1 MNLRQRKKKS
11 SLTPLHR
18 LVFNLK
24 KIIGMVPF
32 GKTAFASYAVALLL
46 LKEETGLDSDQMEEL
61 CEKFY
66 RHLKDEDLLKPEQIT
81 ECLEH
86 DELTLGVY
94 RLRHNLRQGD
104 EHFKPKSV
112 VEILGEHS
120 RVFGVT
126 VYVGL
131 SEDRRVLI
139 TAEDVY

>member
-1 MNLRQRKKKS
+1 MNLRQRKKKFTYTFTQIS
-11 SLTPLHR
+11 IQLE
-18 LVFNLK
+18 

-61 CEKFY
+61 CEKI
-66 RHLKDEDLLKPEQIT
+66 LQTSKDEDLLKPEQIT

-104 EHFKPKSV
+104 EHFKPKS
-112 VEILGEHS
+112 
-120 RVFGVT
+120 
-126 VYVGL
+126 
-131 SEDRRVLI
+131 
-139 TAEDVY
+139 